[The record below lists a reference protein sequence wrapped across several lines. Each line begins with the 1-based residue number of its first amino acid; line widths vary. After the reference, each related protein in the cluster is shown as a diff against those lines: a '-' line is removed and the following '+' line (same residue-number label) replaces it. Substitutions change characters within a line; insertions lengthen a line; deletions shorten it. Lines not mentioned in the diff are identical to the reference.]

1 MNQQTIEL
9 PGLEARSNNTR
20 KPGPCGRCGR
30 RHRPRPPGAP
40 GPHDRERT
48 LRPRMG
54 PCRECGQPSRAKDL
68 CSLHYSRMRRA
79 KDRGRCTIPECG
91 ESLRYQGK
99 LYCEEHAI
107 CMVPGCPLV
116 NKARRLCR
124 RHYQSLYLTPR
135 NRREREKRNN
145 PQGKFHLDGNDW
157 TVPVPEGQD
166 PGARFRMGPT
176 APPLHQQASCTPKDV
191 EIYQR
196 CADALT
202 LLQAQRILPPGTV
215 SKGRDRTVRMMSK
228 RLELSDEREAPK
240 GGQGLNQVRG
250 TK

>member
-1 MNQQTIEL
+1 
-9 PGLEARSNNTR
+9 
-20 KPGPCGRCGR
+20 
-30 RHRPRPPGAP
+30 
-40 GPHDRERT
+40 
-48 LRPRMG
+48 MG
-54 PCRECGQPSRAKDL
+54 PCRECGRPSRARGL

-79 KDRGRCTIPECG
+79 KDRGRCTVPECG
-91 ESLRYQGK
+91 ESLRYRGK

-107 CMVPGCPLV
+107 CVVPGCPLV
-116 NKARRLCR
+116 NQARRLCR

-135 NRREREKRNN
+135 NRRERERRNN
-145 PQGKFHLDGNDW
+145 PQGEFHLDGDQW
-157 TVPVPEGQD
+157 TVPIPEGQA

-202 LLQAQRILPPGTV
+202 LLQAQGILPPGTV

-228 RLELSDEREAPK
+228 RLELSDER
-240 GGQGLNQVRG
+240 
-250 TK
+250 